1 MNTRESDLRIA
12 RMTWLSLVWQ
22 LRRRGGG
29 GRESGAF
36 LLGPRMGGRVSS
48 FVCYDDLDPR
58 SLDTGIIRFD
68 GRGYVPLWKRC
79 RELSLKVVADVHT
92 HPNSWT
98 NQSEA
103 DRAHPMVAQAGH
115 LALIL
120 PHYSQHSWFG
130 PKGAGFFRYLG
141 DGHWESLP
149 IKRLK
154 ITHL

>member
-79 RELSLKVVADVHT
+79 RDLSL
-92 HPNSWT
+92 
-98 NQSEA
+98 
-103 DRAHPMVAQAGH
+103 
-115 LALIL
+115 
-120 PHYSQHSWFG
+120 
-130 PKGAGFFRYLG
+130 
-141 DGHWESLP
+141 
-149 IKRLK
+149 
-154 ITHL
+154 